1 MRFASFKAAVVRQR
15 RLIGLALPHLISVAV
30 SLAVGWLWWGQPRTV
45 VVPMPST
52 PVDRAPVAVTVIA
65 AVTATPVPAVM
76 ADISRQELLDVQAET
91 QALWSAVYLSRAL
104 LHISDAELALQNNDM
119 ARVEQVL
126 LALDDALQQA
136 ASYANGVLRDPI
148 EQLRRDVIIIRQ
160 DLYSRPDGMDVRLE
174 RMRQSLLT
182 LVGEPKRF
190 N

>member
-1 MRFASFKAAVVRQR
+1 VRFASFKAAVVRQR

-45 VVPMPST
+45 VVSMPST

-160 DLYSRPDGMDVRLE
+160 DLYSRPDGMDVRLQ

>member
-52 PVDRAPVAVTVIA
+52 PVDRAPVAGT
-65 AVTATPVPAVM
+65 
-76 ADISRQELLDVQAET
+76 LLDVQAET

-104 LHISDAELALQNNDM
+104 LHTSDAELALQSNDM

-160 DLYSRPDGMDVRLE
+160 DLYSRPDGMDVRLQ
-174 RMRQSLLT
+174 RIRQSLLT